1 MYFGEYLSQGALKI
15 EGKCEIVSAQAEIV
29 SAQAEIV
36 SAQAVVAEGLYN
48 LRLKFEEFARFKLQ
62 DKPPWAKPVVNL
74 RKHLFHIEC
83 PEISNENLQAVI
95 NIAKLFGSY

>member
-36 SAQAVVAEGLYN
+36 SGLYN
-48 LRLKFEEFARFKLQ
+48 LRLKFEEFARCKLQ